1 MPIIVAD
8 LITAA
13 LQEINVSAAGETPS
27 AEEMALGVSKFN
39 LILDT
44 WATDEFYVWNKDF
57 NIFPITPNHQPHLIG
72 PGLTAPDY
80 AAVQRPMKIEAA
92 NLVLTNSVP
101 NVSIPLGIR
110 DDDWWA
116 QEHIKTLTGTNPTD
130 LYYSP
135 AVPNG
140 QIFLWPVPTV
150 AYNLE
155 LEIWTLLSQVSSSAA
170 TLTLPPGYQ
179 SALTYSLAETWP
191 GIPPD
196 PLLIGRAKNAR
207 LAIQGVNVASPRM
220 GTVDSGVPTGA
231 KARSTWNF
239 RTGSYR

>member
-1 MPIIVAD
+1 MTVAD

-13 LQEINVSAAGETPS
+13 LQEINVCAAGVAPSAAD
-27 AEEMALGVSKFN
+27 MAFGVSKLN
-39 LILDT
+39 LIFDT
-44 WATDEFYVWNKDF
+44 WATDEFYVYNKDF

-80 AAVQRPMKIEAA
+80 AAVQRPVKIAAA

-101 NVSIPLGIR
+101 NVNIPLGIR

-116 QEHIKTLTGTNPTD
+116 DQRIKTLTGTNPTD

-140 QIFLWPVPTV
+140 QIFLWPIPTV

-155 LEIWTLLSQVSSSAA
+155 LETWALLSQVANSAA

-179 SALTYSLAETWP
+179 AALTYSLAESWP
-191 GIPPD
+191 GVPPD
-196 PLLIGRAKNAR
+196 PVLILRAKTAR
-207 LAIQGVNVASPRM
+207 LAIQGSNVASPRM
-220 GTVDSGVPTGA
+220 GSVDSGLPSGG
-231 KARSTWNF
+231 KSRSTWNF